1 MDRKEVGIILIILLL
16 IYVLVCFNKYPK
28 DNTKLENLIII
39 NNSKVDSLNTKIKDY
54 EYKRNEVQERI
65 DSVNIIIGV
74 LPKF

>member
-1 MDRKEVGIILIILLL
+1 MDRKEVGIILIVVLLFYL
-16 IYVLVCFNKYPK
+16 IFRN
-28 DNTKLENLIII
+28 DNNISIENQLII
-39 NNSKVDSLNTKIKDY
+39 NSNKIDSLNTKIKDY

>member
-1 MDRKEVGIILIILLL
+1 MDRKEIGIILIVVLLFYL
-16 IYVLVCFNKYPK
+16 IFRN
-28 DNTKLENLIII
+28 DNNINVENQLII
-39 NNSKVDSLNTKIKDY
+39 NSNKIDSLNAKIKDY

>member
-1 MDRKEVGIILIILLL
+1 MDRKEIGIILIVVLLFYL
-16 IYVLVCFNKYPK
+16 IFRN
-28 DNTKLENLIII
+28 DNNISIENQLII
-39 NNSKVDSLNTKIKDY
+39 NSNKIDSLNAKIKDY

>member
-1 MDRKEVGIILIILLL
+1 MARKEIGIILIVVLLFYL
-16 IYVLVCFNKYPK
+16 IFRN
-28 DNTKLENLIII
+28 DNNINVENQLII
-39 NNSKVDSLNTKIKDY
+39 NSNKIDSLNTKIKDY

>member
-1 MDRKEVGIILIILLL
+1 MDRKEIGIILIVVLLFYL
-16 IYVLVCFNKYPK
+16 IFRN
-28 DNTKLENLIII
+28 DNNISIENQLII
-39 NNSKVDSLNTKIKDY
+39 NSNKIDSLNTKIKDY

>member
-1 MDRKEVGIILIILLL
+1 MDRKEIGIILIVVLLFYL
-16 IYVLVCFNKYPK
+16 IFRN
-28 DNTKLENLIII
+28 DNNINVENQLII
-39 NNSKVDSLNTKIKDY
+39 NSNKIDSLNTKIKDY